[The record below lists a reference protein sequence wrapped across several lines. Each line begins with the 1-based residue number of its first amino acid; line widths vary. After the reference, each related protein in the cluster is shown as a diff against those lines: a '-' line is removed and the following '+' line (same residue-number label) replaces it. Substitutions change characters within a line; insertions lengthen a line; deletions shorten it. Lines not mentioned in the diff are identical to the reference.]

1 MARSVCYF
9 TDSRQR
15 GGAEA
20 ALLLLIGNLDR
31 EKWEPTLLHGPSPA
45 LTTVAAEAAEL
56 GARVRPVP
64 DVSLGPAGARAV
76 TRLVRDLR
84 RERPSVFHAH
94 LAWPLA
100 ARIPLS
106 AALVARVPAVVA
118 TFHLFPPA
126 PLRRTTLLQ
135 GTLLARRMGR
145 GIAVSQAIATSL
157 ENELRWPP
165 EKIEVIRNGIEVE
178 RFQRSADR
186 NLRRELAA
194 DSGDLVFLTVARLDL
209 QKGVDVLLRAVQ
221 SVYGARFV
229 IVGAG
234 DERMRLERA
243 AETLGVRDR
252 VLFLGRRD
260 DVPALLAASDAFVLP
275 SLFEGTPLAL
285 LEAMAAG
292 KPVVASAIPGTNEL
306 VADGETG
313 LLVRANDSD
322 ALAAALRRIVSDPEL
337 RARLGAAAGRHAE
350 AAHTAAASTRRV
362 EAVYESLMPE
372 RGGRT

>member
-1 MARSVCYF
+1 MARSVYYF

-20 ALLLLIGNLDR
+20 ALLLLIENLDR
-31 EKWEPTLLHGPSPA
+31 GEWQPTLLHSPSRA
-45 LTTVAAEAAEL
+45 LTPVAAAAAEL
-56 GARVRPVP
+56 GAQVRPVP
-64 DVSLGPAGARAV
+64 DVSLGPAGARAM
-76 TRLVRDLR
+76 TRLIRDLR
-84 RERPSVFHAH
+84 RERPAVFHAH

-100 ARIPLS
+100 ARLPLC

-135 GTLLARRMGR
+135 GRLLARRMGR
-145 GIAVSQAIATSL
+145 AIAVSQAIATSL
-157 ENELRWPP
+157 EDALGWPP
-165 EKIEVIRNGIEVE
+165 RKIEVIRNGIDVE
-178 RFQRSADR
+178 RFRGTADR
-186 NLRRELAA
+186 GLHRDLAA
-194 DSGDLVFLTVARLDL
+194 GSDDLVFLTVARLDR

-234 DERMRLERA
+234 DERAQLEHA
-243 AETLGVRDR
+243 AETLGVRER
-252 VLFLGRRD
+252 VLFLGPRD

-275 SLFEGTPLAL
+275 SRFEGTPLAL

-292 KPVVASAIPGTNEL
+292 KPVVASAIPGTDEI

-313 LLVRANDSD
+313 LLVRPNDSD
-322 ALAAALRRIVSDPEL
+322 ALAAALRRVVSDPGL
-337 RARLGAAAGRHAE
+337 RARLGAAAGRHAA
-350 AAHTAAASTRRV
+350 AAHSAAASTRRV
-362 EAVYESLMPE
+362 EAVYETLLQA
-372 RGGRT
+372 RGGGA

>member
-1 MARSVCYF
+1 MARSVYYF

-20 ALLLLIGNLDR
+20 ALLLLIENLDR
-31 EKWEPTLLHGPSPA
+31 EKWEPTFVHGPSPA
-45 LTTVAAEAAEL
+45 LAPVAAAAAEL
-56 GARVRPVP
+56 GARVRPFP
-64 DVSLGPAGARAV
+64 DVSLGPRGARAMA
-76 TRLVRDLR
+76 RLVRDLQ

-100 ARIPLS
+100 ARLPLC

-135 GTLLARRMGR
+135 GRLLARRMGR
-145 GIAVSQAIATSL
+145 AIAVSQAIATSL
-157 ENELRWPP
+157 EDALGWPP
-165 EKIEVIRNGIEVE
+165 RKIEVIRNGIDVE
-178 RFQRSADR
+178 RFRGTADR
-186 NLRRELAA
+186 GLHRDLAA
-194 DSGDLVFLTVARLDL
+194 GSDDLVFLTVARLDR

-234 DERMRLERA
+234 DERAQLEHA
-243 AETLGVRDR
+243 AESLGVRER
-252 VLFLGRRD
+252 VLFLGPRD

-275 SLFEGTPLAL
+275 SRFEGTPLAL

-292 KPVVASAIPGTNEL
+292 KPVVASAIPGTDEI

-313 LLVRANDSD
+313 LLVRPNDSD
-322 ALAAALRRIVSDPEL
+322 ALAAALRRVVSDPGL
-337 RARLGAAAGRHAE
+337 RARLGAAAGRHAA
-350 AAHTAAASTRRV
+350 AAHSAAASTRRV
-362 EAVYESLMPE
+362 EAVYETLLQA
-372 RGGRT
+372 RGGGA